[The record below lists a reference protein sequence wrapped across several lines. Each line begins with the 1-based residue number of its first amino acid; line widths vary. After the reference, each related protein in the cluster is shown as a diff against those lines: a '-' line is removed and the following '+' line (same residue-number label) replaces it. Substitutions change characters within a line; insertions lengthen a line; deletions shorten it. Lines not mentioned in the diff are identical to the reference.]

1 MSIYKNSVRRKFRKL
16 LETKSEQEAC
26 RITAE
31 VFVISTAEVR
41 FMMNPTEPK
50 KLLKPRMTSQELDDF
65 STVRKSF
72 PKVVFQKQTWLSGLE
87 L

>member
-1 MSIYKNSVRRKFRKL
+1 VSIYKNSVRRKFRKL
-16 LETKSEQEAC
+16 LETKTEQEAC

-31 VFVISTAEVR
+31 VFAISTAEVR

-50 KLLKPRMTSQELDDF
+50 KLLKPRLASQDLDDL
-65 STVRKSF
+65 SKYRRSF
-72 PKVVFQKQTWLSGLE
+72 PKVVFQKQTWLSGLG